1 MYFSF
6 KCVQQVIIPNSFFY
20 FSYTLCSTYTVLNSW
35 PFKSAPRFRINAKYI
50 DRSILIK
57 IQTSISIHLQIYN
70 KLNRTK
76 RLTFHWVLTQ
86 PVFMFYL
93 TYVRRKL
100 IACCR
105 AQYIFTGIQCIKWIL
120 DQYCNTGIVE
130 REDDLTNEM
139 KSKKAGR
146 EITPTWNYCLQPV
159 PKPNVD

>member
-1 MYFSF
+1 
-6 KCVQQVIIPNSFFY
+6 
-20 FSYTLCSTYTVLNSW
+20 
-35 PFKSAPRFRINAKYI
+35 
-50 DRSILIK
+50 
-57 IQTSISIHLQIYN
+57 
-70 KLNRTK
+70 
-76 RLTFHWVLTQ
+76 
-86 PVFMFYL
+86 MFYL

-146 EITPTWNYCLQPV
+146 EITPTSNYCLLSV